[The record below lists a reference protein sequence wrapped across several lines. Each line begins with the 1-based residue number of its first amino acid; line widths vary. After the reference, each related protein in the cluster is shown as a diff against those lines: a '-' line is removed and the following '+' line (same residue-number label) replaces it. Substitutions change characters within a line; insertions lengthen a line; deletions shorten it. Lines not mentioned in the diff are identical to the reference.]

1 MIKGVSIT
9 LKAKTK
15 TGTDDFNR
23 PIYTTTDV
31 TVNDVLVGNPT
42 TDDINDAFTL
52 YGKKTEYVL
61 CIPKGD
67 TNTWEDTEVVLP
79 EPWAGTYHTIG
90 YPMAY
95 IPENIPSGIRWNKQ
109 IKLERVQN
117 G

>member
-9 LKAKTK
+9 LKAKMK

-23 PIYTTTDV
+23 PIYSTTDV
-31 TVNDVLVGNPT
+31 TVDDVLVGNPT
-42 TDDINDAFTL
+42 ADEINDAFTL
-52 YGKKTEYVL
+52 FGKKAVYTL

-67 TNTWEDTEVVLP
+67 THIWEDTEVVLP
-79 EPWAGTYHTIG
+79 APWAGTYHTIG

-95 IPENIPSGIRWNKQ
+95 VPENIPSGIRWNKQ

>member
-31 TVNDVLVGNPT
+31 TVADVLVCNPSA
-42 TDDINDAFTL
+42 DDINDAFTH
-52 YGKKTEYVL
+52 YGKMVAYTL

-67 TNTWEDTEVVLP
+67 TNIWEDTEVVLP
-79 EPWAGTYHTIG
+79 APWAGTYHTIG
-90 YPMAY
+90 YPIAY

-109 IKLERVQN
+109 IRLERVQN